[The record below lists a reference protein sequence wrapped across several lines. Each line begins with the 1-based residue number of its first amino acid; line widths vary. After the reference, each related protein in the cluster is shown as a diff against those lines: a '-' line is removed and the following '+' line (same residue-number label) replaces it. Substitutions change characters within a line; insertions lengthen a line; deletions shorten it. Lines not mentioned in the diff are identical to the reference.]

1 MVSVPEGDETLRN
14 GFWMTIKLLK
24 PPEDKTDSWGGT
36 VTDPQTAEVK
46 PKGNREN
53 DLQKTFF
60 CSANTPFPH
69 FFFFFFSSL
78 PASLQGPLLA
88 VEAHIWILWAN
99 TSKRTTQW
107 RPLKAPPE
115 RDDGGLHEARCFL
128 PLPSSCHGCYGIWRS
143 RGRGENTTF
152 VISLRNFT
160 LNLFFCCPSST
171 LAILL
176 MFNCCVGLQ

>member
-1 MVSVPEGDETLRN
+1 MKPFEMAFGWLLSCSN
-14 GFWMTIKLLK
+14 HQKIKLTLEEGQLQTHKQLK
-24 PPEDKTDSWGGT
+24 WNQKGT
-36 VTDPQTAEVK
+36 EKMTYKKHFSV
-46 PKGNREN
+46 
-53 DLQKTFF
+53 LQIPL
-60 CSANTPFPH
+60 SPI
-69 FFFFFFSSL
+69 FFFFFSSL

-176 MFNCCVGLQ
+176 MFNCCVGLQYHDKNRL